1 MFGKAL
7 NYFLRFLSSE
17 VTNKLIYTRKVET
30 FSFIPT
36 DGPHLNQEGESYFYI
51 RMFSHLNYNC

>member
-1 MFGKAL
+1 MFDKAL

-36 DGPHLNQEGESYFYI
+36 DGPHLNQEGES
-51 RMFSHLNYNC
+51 